1 MYIIAEVLKLG
12 FLQLDKAEVFRY
24 LQMTIHGVISQRN
37 PNLRS
42 LTTDDLVRKHRKAAE
57 SLLVYLDPWFH
68 DLVSETPV
76 LSPWMANYGLPKP
89 AEVVS
94 EAIGQSGG

>member
-1 MYIIAEVLKLG
+1 MYIVAEVMVQG
-12 FLQLDKAEVFRY
+12 FLLLDKAEVLRY

-42 LTTDDLVRKHRKAAE
+42 ITTDDLVRKHRKAAE
-57 SLLVYLDPWFH
+57 SLLVSLDPWFH

-76 LSPWMANYGLPKP
+76 LSPWMAH
-89 AEVVS
+89 
-94 EAIGQSGG
+94 